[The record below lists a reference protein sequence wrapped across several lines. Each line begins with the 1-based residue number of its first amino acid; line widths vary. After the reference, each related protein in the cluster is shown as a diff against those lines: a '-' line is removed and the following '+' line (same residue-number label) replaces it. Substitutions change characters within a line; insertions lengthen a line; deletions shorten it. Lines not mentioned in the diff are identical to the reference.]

1 MVKRKKGY
9 RLQGNEVLIF
19 FAVGEQYIGNFQITE
34 TLERKLRSSKRM
46 PNVNYLVIG
55 HISSDITELG

>member
-19 FAVGEQYIGNFQITE
+19 FAVGDQYIRNFQITE
-34 TLERKLRSSKRM
+34 TLERKLRSSKQM
-46 PNVNYLVIG
+46 SNVDYLVIG